1 MGIIIQDRNKRISS
15 DETFIDE
22 LEFLALISIVYMMST
37 TQENN
42 LSLID
47 MCFNTNRG
55 SFYKR
60 TMARIRFLQI
70 LKYLRFHD
78 GTDRMERRT
87 MDKFATTRIYWKW

>member
-1 MGIIIQDRNKRISS
+1 MIIQDRNKRISS
-15 DETFIDE
+15 DKKFIE

-47 MCFNTNRG
+47 VCFNTNRE
-55 SFYKR
+55 SFYKG
-60 TMARIRFLQI
+60 TMARTRFLQI

-78 GTDRMERRT
+78 GARRMEGKT
-87 MDKFATTRIYWKW
+87 TDKFVTTQIYWQW

>member
-1 MGIIIQDRNKRISS
+1 MIIQDRNKRISS
-15 DETFIDE
+15 DEKFIDE
-22 LEFLALISIVYMMST
+22 LEFLALISIVYLMST

-55 SFYKR
+55 SFYKGTMVR
-60 TMARIRFLQI
+60 TQFLQI

-78 GTDRMERRT
+78 GAKRMEGRT
-87 MDKFATTRIYWKW
+87 TDKSVTTQIYWKW

>member
-1 MGIIIQDRNKRISS
+1 MIIQDRNKRISS
-15 DETFIDE
+15 DEKFIDE
-22 LEFLALISIVYMMST
+22 PEFLALISIVYIMSA

-55 SFYKR
+55 SFYKG
-60 TMARIRFLQI
+60 TMARTRFFQI

-78 GTDRMERRT
+78 GAKRMEGRT
-87 MDKFATTRIYWKW
+87 TDKFVTTRIYWKW

>member
-1 MGIIIQDRNKRISS
+1 MIILDRNKRISS
-15 DETFIDE
+15 DEKFIDE
-22 LEFLALISIVYMMST
+22 LEFLALISVVYMMST

-55 SFYKR
+55 SFYKGTMTR
-60 TMARIRFLQI
+60 TRFFQI

-78 GTDRMERRT
+78 GAKTMEGRT
-87 MDKFATTRIYWKW
+87 TDKFVTIQIYWKW